1 MNLGKTYF
9 GRDVL
14 LNIRI
19 HETDL
24 KKNT

>member
-9 GRDVL
+9 GRDVI

-24 KKNT
+24 KNNT